1 MKNLVVKY
9 VVLRA
14 DGSHAIFYR
23 GYKTL
28 GDASRG
34 NALMYRKYGR
44 EKVVAKI
51 I

>member
-9 VVLRA
+9 VVLRT
-14 DGSHAIFYR
+14 DGTHAIFYR
-23 GYKTL
+23 GYKTV
-28 GDASRG
+28 GDASKG
-34 NALMYRKYGR
+34 NLLMYRKYGR